1 MSDILSNIILE
12 KLNKESKN
20 ISSQWQNPKGSNTK
34 HFFVDNLL
42 PKDICMDIYK
52 SFPKDG
58 DGFFNRNTF
67 REKKRTSV
75 NLKEYDKNLSD
86 ISYAIQDWKIVKK
99 IEKLLDL
106 RNLEPDPTLYASGL
120 SMMFKN
126 DYLNPHIDNSHDAK
140 RKKYRRLNLLFYVS
154 PDWNY
159 DNGGNFEL
167 WDEKVTIQKT
177 IISSFNRLLV
187 METNKK
193 SWHSVSKVNV
203 SKPRCCV
210 SSYFFSEQS
219 PDKKEY
225 FHVTSFNGRPNQTLK
240 RIISPFDNIARNLF
254 SKGTKFGRGKKN

>member
-1 MSDILSNIILE
+1 MKSILTDIILE
-12 KLNKESKN
+12 KLNRERDN
-20 ISSQWQNPKGSNTK
+20 ILRQWQNPKDSHTK
-34 HFFVDNLL
+34 HFIVDNLL
-42 PKDICMDIYK
+42 PKDKCMDIYN

-58 DGFFNRNTF
+58 NGFFNRNTF
-67 REKKRTSV
+67 REKKKTSV
-75 NLKEYDKNLSD
+75 NLKEYSKNLSD

-99 IEKLLDL
+99 IENLLDL

-167 WDEKVTIQKT
+167 WDESVTMQKT

-225 FHVTSFNGRPNQTLK
+225 FHVTSFNGRPNQSLK
-240 RIISPFDNIARNLF
+240 RIISPLDNKFRNLF
-254 SKGTKFGRGKKN
+254 SIATKFGRGK